1 MNSKLYFV
9 TFVAAL
15 GGFLFGFDTAVIS
28 GTDPFVVPH
37 FHLNDEQW
45 GWTVSSAL
53 AGTILGAAIAG
64 IPANK
69 LGRKNSLFITA
80 VLYFVC
86 ALGCA
91 LAQDWN
97 VLVTARFIG
106 GIGVGLASVLSPM
119 YIAEV
124 SPAAVRGR
132 LVAIAQLN
140 IVVGI
145 LVAYF
150 SNRFL
155 VGFPALT
162 GLSVDN
168 WRLMFG
174 AQGIPSVIF
183 FALLFMVP
191 ESPRWLVSRGR
202 NEEALQVLKSINND
216 PTQSEGVLEEIKASL
231 QEKAGKFKSLFE
243 KKYRYLTLLAF
254 LFATFNQ
261 LSGINVFIYYAPR
274 ILGKT
279 GMSVEEALWQTFI
292 AIGVTNL
299 IFTILAMIMIDR
311 FGRKTLMIFGSLGLI
326 VSLSLMSFAFFTQSF
341 NKDTT
346 LLYLVA
352 FIGSFAF
359 SQGAVIWVFLSEIFP
374 NQLRD
379 HGQSLGSFTH
389 WFWNFVIANR
399 FPVAIAAFGEGPVFA
414 FFALSMVAQLFFVLF
429 MMPETRGKTLEEL
442 EKELVRPPARQSVQ

>member
-1 MNSKLYFV
+1 MNSRLYFV

-28 GTDPFVVPH
+28 GTDLFVVPH

-86 ALGCA
+86 AIGCA
-91 LAQDWN
+91 LAPDWN
-97 VLVTARFIG
+97 ILLTARFIG
-106 GIGVGLASVLSPM
+106 GVGVGLASVLSPM

-150 SNRFL
+150 SNKFL
-155 VGFPALT
+155 VGFP
-162 GLSVDN
+162 DN

-174 AQGIPSVIF
+174 AQAVPSVLF

-202 NEEALQVLKSINND
+202 NEEALSVLKSINND
-216 PTQSEGVLEEIKASL
+216 PTQTENVLEEIKASL

-274 ILGKT
+274 ILQKT
-279 GMSVEEALWQTFI
+279 GLSAEEALWQTFI
-292 AIGVTNL
+292 AVGVTNL

-311 FGRKTLMIFGSLGLI
+311 FGRKTLMIFGSVGLMLSLGL
-326 VSLSLMSFAFFTQSF
+326 MSYAFFTQSF
-341 NKDTT
+341 GKEAT
-346 LLYLVA
+346 LLYLVG

-359 SQGAVIWVFLSEIFP
+359 SQGAVMWVFLSEIFP

-379 HGQSLGSFTH
+379 HGASLGSFTH

-399 FPVAIAAFGEGPVFA
+399 FPVAIAAFGGGPVFA
-414 FFALSMVAQLFFVLF
+414 FFALSMVAQLLFVLF

-442 EKELVRPPARQSVQ
+442 EKELVKAPA